1 MSNLASELSRT
12 TGEKETKYFMGLF
25 DWFEF
30 EENFQALRNIYAIL
44 KFKILK
50 FTQFTGKQTDNAA
63 LKISYIVPANC

>member
-1 MSNLASELSRT
+1 
-12 TGEKETKYFMGLF
+12 MGLF

-44 KFKILK
+44 KLKILK